1 MGNQLVGIAPSQIF
15 PVEHYLT
22 DHTDLQ
28 YDMNLGSTRFF
39 KVARAR
45 SQEGLIVVKVF
56 AIHDPTLP
64 LSMYRDRIEEI
75 RNRLASANNC
85 LPSQRV
91 ILTDRAG
98 FLMRGYIKYSLYDR
112 ISTRPFLTSLE
123 KKWIAFQ
130 LLYALHQCH
139 RLGIC
144 HGDVK
149 LENILVTSWHWVL
162 LSDFASFK
170 PTHLPEDNPAD
181 FSYFFDTSRR
191 RTCYIAPER
200 FIKSLASDMSQ
211 LLPSEENI
219 KKGDLTP
226 AMDIFSAGCCL
237 IELFTDGQP
246 PFDFSQLL
254 AYRSGEFS
262 VDKHLE
268 KIEDTGVRALVR
280 SMVQREAGKRL
291 SAEDYLSQERGKVFP
306 DYFYTFL
313 QSYMLIFSSSTPI
326 LSPDEKIERL
336 KKDIKNIVNMMR
348 SESVNQNKKEEKQC
362 SINDDP
368 LVIITSLVLLEKF
381 TTFVQTTKDGVA
393 LPCYCRTY
401 PPARPFY
408 RMDFVDPVNANFT
421 KMLTQA
427 TPYSRDSQVPPWGKA
442 TVGHSLHP
450 HTLMKSP
457 PFLMFSVNPLRDS
470 PKGFRPSNTTERLR
484 LCHFG
489 LWPKLAR
496 ASFRSQRSP
505 MARNSTNGYIYYCG
519 KGRKKLKTI
528 LDKFRVEHTR
538 VQHFQCRLGICENA
552 SHLTLIPQMKI
563 LTRTFHCCGLY
574 FSDFRL

>member
-368 LVIITSLVLLEKF
+368 LVIITSLVTSCIRGLHLSNSKIQCLEILLELASH
-381 TTFVQTTKDGVA
+381 TSADTVLDRILPYILHLIQDPTHRVRVSA
-393 LPCYCRTY
+393 L
-401 PPARPFY
+401 
-408 RMDFVDPVNANFT
+408 
-421 KMLTQA
+421 
-427 TPYSRDSQVPPWGKA
+427 
-442 TVGHSLHP
+442 
-450 HTLMKSP
+450 HTLTKCLSLVKKVP
-457 PFLMFSVNPLRDS
+457 STDTNVFPEYILPTLASVASDEAVIVRTAFAENIAELATTALR
-470 PKGFRPSNTTERLR
+470 
-484 LCHFG
+484 
-489 LWPKLAR
+489 
-496 ASFRSQRSP
+496 
-505 MARNSTNGYIYYCG
+505 
-519 KGRKKLKTI
+519 
-528 LDKFRVEHTR
+528 
-538 VQHFQCRLGICENA
+538 
-552 SHLTLIPQMKI
+552 
-563 LTRTFHCCGLY
+563 
-574 FSDFRL
+574 